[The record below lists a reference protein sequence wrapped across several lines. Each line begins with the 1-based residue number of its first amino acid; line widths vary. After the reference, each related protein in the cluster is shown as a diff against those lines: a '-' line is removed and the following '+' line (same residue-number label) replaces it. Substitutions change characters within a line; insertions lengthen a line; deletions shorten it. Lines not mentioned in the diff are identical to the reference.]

1 MSATL
6 LIQLI
11 ITPLRAIFYSKV
23 NQGKVLTTK
32 TLVHFYTFVF
42 SGFQNLFLEIEK
54 ILSITKISRNTLIIK
69 TTLPTTV
76 H

>member
-1 MSATL
+1 MSTTL

-11 ITPLRAIFYSKV
+11 ITPFNAIFYSKV

-54 ILSITKISRNTLIIK
+54 ILSITKISRKTLIIEA
-69 TTLPTTV
+69 TFPTTV
-76 H
+76 Y